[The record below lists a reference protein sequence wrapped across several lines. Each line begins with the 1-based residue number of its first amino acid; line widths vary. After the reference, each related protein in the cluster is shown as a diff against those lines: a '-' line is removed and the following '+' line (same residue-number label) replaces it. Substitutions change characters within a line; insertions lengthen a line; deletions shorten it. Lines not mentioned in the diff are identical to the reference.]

1 MSRISTS
8 IKIDP
13 EILKQAKHLAI
24 DRGITFSELL
34 EQTLK
39 KEIEKKTK

>member
-1 MSRISTS
+1 MAKRVTT

-13 EILKQAKHLAI
+13 EILKAAKHAAI

-34 EQTLK
+34 ETALK
-39 KEIEKKTK
+39 KEIKKKR